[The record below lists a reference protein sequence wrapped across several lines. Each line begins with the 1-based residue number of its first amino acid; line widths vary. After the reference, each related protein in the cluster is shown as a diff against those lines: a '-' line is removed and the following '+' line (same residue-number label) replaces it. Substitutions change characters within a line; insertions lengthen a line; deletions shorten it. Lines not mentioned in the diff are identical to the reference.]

1 MGNFDDILSLMNY
14 NLTNGLESK
23 KSGIARK
30 SSFPLIQDSIIS
42 FASDL
47 NLTEEQISA
56 LESNV
61 VTSPM
66 VFDNPSM
73 YSGLNSDIYT
83 KINGMKENKNN
94 NIEPNIEIFEEQE
107 ALFSSPYSIPTP
119 VEEDLMGAID
129 VYDEDDIIIGPV
141 KTR

>member
-30 SSFPLIQDSIIS
+30 SSFPLIQDAIIS

-47 NLTEEQISA
+47 NLTKEQISA

>member
-1 MGNFDDILSLMNY
+1 MGNFDDILNLMNY

-30 SSFPLIQDSIIS
+30 SSFPLIQDAIIS

-66 VFDNPSM
+66 VFDNPS
-73 YSGLNSDIYT
+73 
-83 KINGMKENKNN
+83 GMKNKG
-94 NIEPNIEIFEEQE
+94 IEPNIEIFEEQE
-107 ALFSSPYSIPTP
+107 ELFASPYSIPTP
-119 VEEDLMGAID
+119 VEEDLIGAID
-129 VYDEDDIIIGPV
+129 VYDEDDIIIEPVGPV

>member
-30 SSFPLIQDSIIS
+30 SSFPLIQDAIIS

>member
-1 MGNFDDILSLMNY
+1 MGNFDDILNLMNY

-30 SSFPLIQDSIIS
+30 SSFPLIQDAIIS

-73 YSGLNSDIYT
+73 YSSLNSDIYT
-83 KINGMKENKNN
+83 KINGMKNKG
-94 NIEPNIEIFEEQE
+94 IEPNIEIFEEQE
-107 ALFSSPYSIPTP
+107 ELFASPYSIPTP
-119 VEEDLMGAID
+119 VEEDLIGAID
-129 VYDEDDIIIGPV
+129 VYDEDDIIIEPVGPV

>member
-73 YSGLNSDIYT
+73 YSSLNSDIYT
-83 KINGMKENKNN
+83 KINSMKENKNN

-107 ALFSSPYSIPTP
+107 ALFSSPYSNPTP